1 MQGQEEKQWGK
12 KERRGN
18 GEEGKVEQ
26 RKEGKEISVLLQ
38 RVRVK
43 T

>member
-1 MQGQEEKQWGK
+1 MGKK